1 MNALTWGLWIGYA
14 ALLVWLSRSGIGRHA
29 LAPGRVSVI
38 VQAFAYVATY
48 VSAVALVG
56 FAGLCHRHGLQ
67 MLLIAAGNVWFG
79 VWFVYRFL
87 AWPTR
92 LHQRRLGAK
101 TPAELLSRAY
111 NAPMLQPFLGGLC
124 SALLVVYGS
133 AVLKGA
139 ALMLSG
145 ALSIS
150 VTQALVLVTACVSFS
165 VIIGGLRAV
174 LYTEAFQGMVMVAG
188 VFFLLFAALRA
199 VGGPIEGLNALAALP
214 PVPTANRGFLA
225 LSGGEGGMSIL
236 FLAFVTSIGVWAQP
250 QLIQRHFA
258 LENRHDARRV
268 IPIAMLA
275 MAVVVGGAYFVGGLS
290 RLLLGGQA
298 ISPDDVI
305 PKLTQM
311 LLPEVGRQL
320 FSLAIVSAS
329 LSTATALLHVSAA
342 GIGHDV
348 VRRKL
353 DAREWRAFVLF
364 AAVASGVLAL
374 KSSSL
379 IAWICATSW
388 SLVACAILVPYLA
401 LLAGMGRFGRGAA
414 WASSVGGLAGCV
426 LWYAVGY
433 ASTSVKMTGLSAPGL
448 WGALHPLAVGLFAS
462 AIFFTAF
469 ALVPA
474 LARKRAGDSAS
485 A

>member
-1 MNALTWGLWIGYA
+1 MGALTWGLWIGYA
-14 ALLVWLSRSGIGRHA
+14 ALLVWLSRSGLGRHA
-29 LAPGRVSVI
+29 LAPGRVGVI

-56 FAGLCHRHGLQ
+56 FAGLCHQYGLQ
-67 MLLIAAGNVWFG
+67 MLLIAAGNVWLG

-92 LHQRRLGAK
+92 LHQRRLAAK

-111 NAPMLQPFLGGLC
+111 NAPLLQPFLGGLC

-139 ALMLSG
+139 AIMLSG
-145 ALSIS
+145 ALSIP
-150 VTQALVLVTACVSFS
+150 VTHALILATAFVSFS
-165 VIIGGLRAV
+165 VIVGGLRAV

-188 VFFLLFAALRA
+188 VFFLFFATLRA
-199 VGGPIEGLNALAALP
+199 VGGPVEGLNALAALP
-214 PVPTANRGFLA
+214 PVSSANRGFLS
-225 LSGGEGGMSIL
+225 LSGGEGGMAIL
-236 FLAFVTSIGVWAQP
+236 FLAFVTSVGVWAQP

-258 LENRHDARRV
+258 LESRRDARRA
-268 IPIAMLA
+268 IPVAMLA
-275 MAVVVGGAYFVGGLS
+275 MAVVVGGAYLVGGLS
-290 RLLLGGQA
+290 RLILGGQA

-305 PKLTQM
+305 PTLTRM
-311 LLPEVGRQL
+311 LLPEAGRQL

-348 VRRKL
+348 VRRSL
-353 DAREWRAFVLF
+353 EAREWRAFVLF
-364 AAVASGVLAL
+364 AAIAGGVLAIR
-374 KSSSL
+374 SSSL

-401 LLAGMGRFGRGAA
+401 MLAGLARAGRFVA
-414 WASSVGGLAGCV
+414 WASSLGGLGGCV
-426 LWYAVGY
+426 LWYAFGY

-448 WGALHPLAVGLFAS
+448 WGALHPLAVGLAAS
-462 AIFFTAF
+462 ALSFAVV

-474 LARKRAGDSAS
+474 LARKLAGDSAPV
-485 A
+485 